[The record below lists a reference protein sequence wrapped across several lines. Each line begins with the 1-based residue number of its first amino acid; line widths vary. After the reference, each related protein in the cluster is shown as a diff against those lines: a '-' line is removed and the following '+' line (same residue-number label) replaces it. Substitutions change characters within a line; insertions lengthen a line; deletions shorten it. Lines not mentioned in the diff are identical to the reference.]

1 MKAHYPLSNIV
12 IKSVSFIVII
22 VFLEVTEGLFM
33 LLWLLK
39 WSTINFLLF
48 FLFYQYFYK
57 KNKPALQM
65 LAEHYEKDYT
75 CDITVKGILFYHL
88 F

>member
-1 MKAHYPLSNIV
+1 MKAHYPLSNIA
-12 IKSVSFIVII
+12 IMSVSFIVII

-48 FLFYQYFYK
+48 FLFYRYFYK
-57 KNKPALQM
+57 KKTALQM
-65 LAEHYEKDYT
+65 LAEHYDKDYT
-75 CDITVKGILFYHL
+75 CDITVKGILF
-88 F
+88 